1 MGSGTL
7 KEGRRLTIRIIGI
20 AIIAVALG
28 TVGYAV
34 YNIISSENSTRESL
48 QEAEQLIS
56 DMEALGPSD
65 DWVTD
70 NPAIDTTQP
79 NESAIAAPYESAT
92 AAPEQSGSVEATPG
106 PQASGV
112 IAPSQTANPG
122 KPPRKTSMMGI
133 LVLDSLGGRKVPVIN
148 GATVSDLN
156 RGAGHHPRTTLP
168 GQKGNCVIF
177 GHRNSVFRSFGQLKT
192 GDMVR
197 FEVPGKTYTYQI
209 TDMRIVNPD
218 DSRIF
223 AVYDKAMMTLVTC
236 YPFNFIGSAPQRYIV
251 ICSLVG

>member
-1 MGSGTL
+1 M
-7 KEGRRLTIRIIGI
+7 KESRRLTIRIIGI

-28 TVGYAV
+28 TVGYAAF
-34 YNIISSENSTRESL
+34 NIISNENSTKESL
-48 QEAEQLIS
+48 QEAEQLIN
-56 DMEALGPSD
+56 DMEALGPSG
-65 DWVTD
+65 DWVAD
-70 NPAIDTTQP
+70 DPAVDTTQP
-79 NESAIAAPYESAT
+79 DEGAT

-112 IAPSQTANPG
+112 IASSQTASPG

-168 GQKGNCVIF
+168 GRKGNCVIF

-209 TDMRIVNPD
+209 TDM
-218 DSRIF
+218 
-223 AVYDKAMMTLVTC
+223 MMTLVTC